1 MFSFYF
7 KKEAPNLLVNTNQI
21 SNQMNQIKY
30 LEPLLT
36 LSTCWYNIKSKFPST
51 KYLEW
56 ANNFLSIVNN
66 FNLVIYTDRESLA
79 LLQPLFIS
87 NPAIANK
94 IGVKI
99 KIIIKPFEAF
109 YGYKYKD
116 NWIKNHET
124 SSIDLHKKIDWK
136 LNMLWCEKVHFVN
149 ETVTNKYFN
158 TLFYGWCDIGYFR
171 NNDNNM
177 HTSQLSSWPNSAKLL
192 DDAFLK
198 KGIHYGCIQNNPAIF
213 NNLQQEILNHYKNQN
228 KVNKEK
234 IGQPTNKLFDNCFAG
249 GFFIIRPTL
258 MQGFAS
264 IFDSKLQ
271 YYFDN
276 EYVIKD
282 DQTILLDCIFTNPQ
296 LFGIHWDHFHTK
308 YDNWFMFQHMLS

>member
-7 KKEAPNLLVNTNQI
+7 KKEAPDLLVDNNINQTKMQKRKQLNSI
-21 SNQMNQIKY
+21 
-30 LEPLLT
+30 LT

-56 ANNFLSIVNN
+56 TNNFLSIVNN

-79 LLQPLFIS
+79 FLQPLFVN
-87 NPAIANK
+87 NPVIFSK

-99 KIIIKPFEAF
+99 KIIIKPFETF

-116 NWIKNHET
+116 AWIKNHET
-124 SSIDLHKKIDWK
+124 SGIDLHKKIDWK

-149 ETVTNKYFN
+149 ETVTNKYFD

-171 NNDNNM
+171 NNEDTM
-177 HTSQLSSWPNSAKLL
+177 HTSQLLSWPNPAKLL
-192 DDAFLK
+192 DHSFLK
-198 KGIHYGCIQNNPAIF
+198 KGIHYGCVEDNRAIF
-213 NNLQQEILNHYKNQN
+213 NSLRQDILNHYKND
-228 KVNKEK
+228 KRKEK
-234 IGQPTNKLFDNCFAG
+234 NEPPTNKLFNKCFAG
-249 GFFIIRPTL
+249 GFFIIRPALT
-258 MQGFAS
+258 QTFVS

-271 YYFDN
+271 YYFNN

-282 DQTILLDCIFTNPQ
+282 DQTILLDCIFNNPQ
-296 LFGIHWDHFHTK
+296 LFGIHWDQCYTK
-308 YDNWFMFQHMLS
+308 YDNWFMFQHILG

>member
-21 SNQMNQIKY
+21 SNQMKPIKY

-36 LSTCWYNIKSKFPST
+36 LSTCWYNIKSKFPSA

-56 ANNFLSIVNN
+56 A
-66 FNLVIYTDRESLA
+66 
-79 LLQPLFIS
+79 
-87 NPAIANK
+87 
-94 IGVKI
+94 
-99 KIIIKPFEAF
+99 
-109 YGYKYKD
+109 

-213 NNLQQEILNHYKNQN
+213 NSLQEEILIHYKNQN
-228 KVNKEK
+228 KENKEK
-234 IGQPTNKLFDNCFAG
+234 IGHPTNKLLNNCFAG

-271 YYFDN
+271 YYFNN

-296 LFGIHWDHFHTK
+296 LFGIHWDHIHTK
-308 YDNWFMFQHMLS
+308 YDNWFMFQHMLN